1 MATQLRNH
9 LAMLEL
15 AVTAGATSPDPG
27 GKSIIWSTTEAAYLG
42 WTGSS
47 WEVLAVGS
55 GGTVESDVT
64 LVQAVVDPRGSGVSN
79 VLTFASDVTN
89 GNVIVVAVSAFVNGA
104 NAPSAYTTGDLT
116 KTGGTATISDLTVD
130 LQHARTSTSEER
142 VAFLSML
149 VTGSGSLELTL
160 ASASGDYQNAVA
172 FEYNGIETVGTR
184 VGATNSSDGAGSGGS
199 LLMSAGSVSSTGKGV
214 MLGAFGCYTSGTSTW
229 SHDGAFSTPSG
240 GEEGN
245 SAYNASAVIYRLLSG
260 ATTDSPEA
268 TNSDVQTP
276 GWSGAS
282 IVYKAAVTGSSGGS
296 GGLTQ
301 AQVLARGL
309 GA

>member
-15 AVTAGATSPDPG
+15 AVAAGATSPDPG
-27 GKSIIWSTTEAAYLG
+27 GKSIIWSTTESAYLG

-64 LVQAVVDPRGSGVSN
+64 VVQSVADPGASGTAN
-79 VLTFASDVTN
+79 VLSFGSDVTV
-89 GNVIVVAVSAFVNGA
+89 GNVIVVTAAAFV
-104 NAPSAYTTGDLT
+104 APGNTPSVFATGDLT
-116 KTGGTATISDLTVD
+116 KTGGTATFTDLTLDV
-130 LQHARTSTSEER
+130 QHARTSTNEER
-142 VAFLSML
+142 AVIFSAV

-160 ASASGDYQNAVA
+160 AAQTGDYSNAVA
-172 FEYNGIETVGTR
+172 YEVTGLDTTAAR
-184 VGATNSSDGAGSGGS
+184 VADTTTADGAGSGGS
-199 LLMSAGSVSSTGKGV
+199 LLMSAGLLSSSGKGFMV
-214 MLGAFGCYTSGTSTW
+214 GMFGCYTSGTSTW
-229 SHDGAFSTPSG
+229 SHDGAFTAPSG

-245 SAYNASAVIYRLLSG
+245 AAYNASASIYRLLTA
-260 ATTDSPEA
+260 ATTDAPEA
-268 TNSDVQTP
+268 TDSDVQTP
-276 GWSGAS
+276 GWTAVGA
-282 IVYKAAVTGSSGGS
+282 VYKAAVTGSGGGS

-301 AQVLARGL
+301 PQVLARGL